1 MTSPG
6 ILNNQDKKD
15 QEPLKRRAREIKEEY
30 EPGAKTLLQFEE
42 EERETIAREI
52 HDDLSQPLTAIKI
65 NLSGLLRKIPQE
77 NIPLLKRVE
86 QILDLVDSMTGSVKR
101 ISVELRPGVLDDLGL
116 IAAIE
121 WQAGYFQ
128 ETTGIRCE
136 LDKIPK
142 NIAFD
147 RQLSTAIFRILQK
160 VLVHIKEEAS
170 ATSVII
176 SLKKKTDRLFLKV
189 TDNGNGTTAEPI
201 LNHLPLGLIEVFEH
215 AHLFGINIKKNGK
228 THGGNTIT
236 MSIPL
241 NQKGGQ
247 L

>member
-1 MTSPG
+1 MIGTG
-6 ILNNQDKKD
+6 TRRNQNKKE
-15 QEPLKRRAREIKEEY
+15 QE
-30 EPGAKTLLQFEE
+30 GAYGRSTKMLLQFEE
-42 EERETIAREI
+42 EERKTIAREI

-65 NLSGLLRKIPQE
+65 SLSGLLKKIPQE
-77 NIPLLKRVE
+77 NSPLLGKVE

-160 VLVHIKEEAS
+160 V
-170 ATSVII
+170 
-176 SLKKKTDRLFLKV
+176 